1 MTIEVGQEL
10 PLLVIDSVDPEKMKL
25 MAAILRD
32 PNPIHYDA
40 ERVRELGMGDRT
52 VNQGPSN
59 MSYLLNMVADWAG
72 GVEALR
78 LADIRFLGNVFAG
91 DRVECRGRVTE
102 VDDEQGLVT
111 VEAEALVGD
120 QPVLRGV
127 VVVSGAQSRATGAS
141 RRHSSSAI
149 A

>member
-1 MTIEVGQEL
+1 MTIEVGQAL
-10 PLLVIDSVDPEKMKL
+10 PPLVIESVDPEKMKL

-59 MSYLLNMVADWAG
+59 MSYLLNMVTGWAG
-72 GVEALR
+72 GVGALR
-78 LADIRFLGNVFAG
+78 SAEMRFLGNVFAG
-91 DRVECRGRVTE
+91 DRVECRGHVTE
-102 VDDEQGLVT
+102 ADGGSGLVT
-111 VEAEALVGD
+111 LEVEACVGE

-127 VVVSGAQSRATGAS
+127 VVVSV
-141 RRHSSSAI
+141 
-149 A
+149 